1 MNNRPHTVV
10 GVLPPFPQYPV
21 ASDVYMSTSAC
32 PFRAGSQTNPQQG
45 HRSFAALRVFGRL
58 ADGATVDR
66 ATAEVRTVAESFNG
80 TYASDH
86 EATGSRGLTGR
97 AASLQDE
104 LTADSRPLLFAL
116 GASTLL
122 ILILACANVANLALA
137 LSMRRVRELGLRTAL
152 GAGRMRLFRQL
163 ATESLIVA
171 AAGGAVG
178 VALAYA
184 TLGLLV
190 EFVGR
195 FTPRTEQIA
204 IDGGVLLF
212 ALAATVA
219 TGLVFGARPAM
230 AGEAALMVALRDG
243 SAQAGDSLQ
252 KQRLRAGLV
261 VAQVAVS
268 FVLLVGAGL
277 MIESLYRFS
286 SVPLGYRSD
295 HVLTAAYFGNFS
307 RMNTPA
313 EAHRVQGA
321 DARDAPLDARRP
333 RRRPHQRRPAGERHA
348 GPGDRHHR
356 RPARR
361 RRLAARS
368 GPQRRERWLLRPA
381 RSEDARRPRLPRQ
394 RHARQPGRRDRQ
406 PDDGCLLGR
415 QQSDCDGS
423 TVVGVVVAIGVIV
436 LIVAASL
443 AVRRRRASQTPL

>member
-1 MNNRPHTVV
+1 MIGRVLRMNNRPHTVV

-58 ADGATVDR
+58 ADGAAVDR
-66 ATAEVRTVAESFNG
+66 ATAEVKTVAESFNG
-80 TYASDH
+80 AHAGDH

-97 AASLQDE
+97 AASLQEE
-104 LTADSRPLLFAL
+104 LTADSRPLLLAL

-152 GAGRMRLFRQL
+152 GAGRVRLFRQL

-171 AAGGAVG
+171 AAGGVLG
-178 VALAYA
+178 LALAYA

-195 FTPRTEQIA
+195 FTPRTGQIE

-212 ALAATVA
+212 AIAVTVA

-230 AGEAALMVALRDG
+230 AAEGALMVALREG
-243 SAQAGDSLQ
+243 SAQAGESRQ
-252 KQRLRAGLV
+252 RQRLRAGLV

-277 MIESLYRFS
+277 MIESLYRIS
-286 SVPLGYRSD
+286 AVPLGYRSD
-295 HVLTAAYFGNFS
+295 
-307 RMNTPA
+307 R
-313 EAHRVQGA
+313 RA
-321 DARDAPLDARRP
+321 DRGLLRQLQPDEHAGRSAPRPGTDPRDAPLDARRP

-348 GPGDRHHR
+348 GPGDRHRR
-356 RPARR
+356 RPAGRGR
-361 RRLAARS
+361 AAARS
-368 GPQRRERWLLRPA
+368 GPQRRERRVLRSA
-381 RSEDARRPRLPRQ
+381 RGEDPGRPRLPRQ
-394 RHARQPGRRDRQ
+394 RYARQSARRDHQ
-406 PDDGCLLGR
+406 PHDGRLLGR
-415 QQSDCDGS
+415 QRSDRRPVHG
-423 TVVGVVVAIGVIV
+423 GA
-436 LIVAASL
+436 
-443 AVRRRRASQTPL
+443 RRRIV